1 VHVELA
7 GYKSDLSGAYLW
19 TIPSFFHTS
28 TSAEARC
35 SSSEAR
41 STHQCMFLCSGTV
54 ALARPT
60 IKEREMSLSQYGSS
74 PRLLPTTTHTRIT
87 SCETVAES
95 RWLKYGQVVAQC
107 DDSNPDRLKNSE
119 QYWTATLVI
128 DYVMSRKVCFPASVD
143 SGLEFVNGF
152 LT

>member
-1 VHVELA
+1 
-7 GYKSDLSGAYLW
+7 
-19 TIPSFFHTS
+19 
-28 TSAEARC
+28 
-35 SSSEAR
+35 
-41 STHQCMFLCSGTV
+41 
-54 ALARPT
+54 
-60 IKEREMSLSQYGSS
+60 
-74 PRLLPTTTHTRIT
+74 
-87 SCETVAES
+87 VAES

-128 DYVMSRKVCFPASVD
+128 DYVMSIKVCFPASVA